1 MNPVTMLLGFFSL
14 IMASVT
20 VGGYFL
26 FYRGKT
32 VPAVVDASSGHVLQ
46 DTLQLMGE
54 AVPSRL
60 AKADRYRRK
69 LESAGYRGANAV
81 QTFVG
86 LKGAFAVIL
95 GLVLGFARLLTSPAM
110 AGVALAML
118 AGVCLGYFVPDRIL
132 QFWISR
138 RAQKIRQGIPTVI
151 DLLVLSLEAGQSLD
165 AALMDTAREIRGE
178 FPELSAELS
187 VAQLEML
194 ASLSRPEVFQSLRDR
209 TPEPELKRLAQVF
222 IDSDRFGTSL
232 APTLRNHVKFLRVRL
247 RQQVQ
252 EQARKVGVKLIFPVF
267 FLIFP
272 AVILI
277 TLGPAVIQIY
287 AQLGAFMNAN

>member
-1 MNPVTMLLGFFSL
+1 MNALAMLVCFFALSMVL
-14 IMASVT
+14 AT
-20 VGGYFL
+20 VGGYL
-26 FYRGKT
+26 TFYRGKT
-32 VPAVVDASSGHVLQ
+32 ATMVMDGSGRLLQ

-54 AVPSRL
+54 TLPGRPAQ
-60 AKADRYRRK
+60 ADRYRQK
-69 LESAGYRGANAV
+69 LESAGYRGANAI
-81 QTFVG
+81 QMLIG
-86 LKGAFAVIL
+86 LKAALAVIL
-95 GLVLGFARLLTSPAM
+95 GLSFGLARLIISPAM
-110 AGVALAML
+110 TAVAFAML
-118 AGVCLGYFVPDRIL
+118 AGAGLGYFLPDCALSI
-132 QFWISR
+132 QISR
-138 RAQKIRQGIPTVI
+138 RANKIRQGIPTVI

-165 AALMDTAREIRGE
+165 AALADTAREIRGE

-187 VAQLEML
+187 IAQLEML

-209 TPEPELKRLAQVF
+209 TPEPELKRLSQIF

-232 APTLRNHVKFLRVRL
+232 APTLRGHVKFLRVRL

-272 AVILI
+272 AVILV

-287 AQLGAFMNAN
+287 SQLGALVNGK

>member
-1 MNPVTMLLGFFSL
+1 MNPLTMLLGFFGL
-14 IMASVT
+14 IMISVT
-20 VGGYFL
+20 LGGYL
-26 FYRGKT
+26 IFYRGKT
-32 VPAVVDASSGHVLQ
+32 AAIKIDGNSSHVLQ

-54 AVPSRL
+54 ALPKRP

-69 LESAGYRGANAV
+69 LESAGYRGAHAV

-86 LKGAFAVIL
+86 LKGAFAVVL
-95 GLVLGFARLLTSPAM
+95 GLALGVTRLITSPAM
-110 AGVALAML
+110 TGVALAML
-118 AGVCLGYFVPDRIL
+118 AGVCLGYFVPDRVL

-138 RAQKIRQGIPTVI
+138 RAGKIRQGIPTVI

-165 AALMDTAREIRGE
+165 AALIDTAREIRGE

-194 ASLSRPEVFQSLRDR
+194 ASLSRPEVFQALRDR
-209 TPEPELKRLAQVF
+209 TPEPELKRLSQVF
-222 IDSDRFGTSL
+222 IDSDRYGTSL

-277 TLGPAVIQIY
+277 TLGPAVIMIY
-287 AQLGAFMNAN
+287 AQLGAFASAK